1 MVESLGA
8 IIPPEVPVVGGAAVL
23 PTGAFGGVL
32 FCAGAVVSTVGRRGQ
47 SVPVLRLNQTRS
59 YSAPLTIGR

>member
-23 PTGAFGGVL
+23 PTGAFCGVL
-32 FCAGAVVSTVGRRGQ
+32 FCAGYVVCAVAVAAMAPNDAISK
-47 SVPVLRLNQTRS
+47 VLR
-59 YSAPLTIGR
+59 IF